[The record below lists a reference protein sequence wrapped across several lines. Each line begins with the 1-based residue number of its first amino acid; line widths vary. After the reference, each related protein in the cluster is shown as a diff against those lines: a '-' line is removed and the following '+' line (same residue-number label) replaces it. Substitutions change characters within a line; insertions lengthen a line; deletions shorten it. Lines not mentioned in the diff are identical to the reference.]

1 MPMPTPITVHSRCP
15 WYIDNAHR
23 LIILCPKC
31 PPHSQ
36 VAGGLCWMP
45 PSAQVNP
52 GGKSKQ
58 QARSSAGS
66 SSEVAAPG
74 SGRAAS
80 PGGSVRVASALPVL
94 RPHTPELSLSTS
106 CSSSI
111 LCAAA
116 HANDEPTPPVPGD
129 RAALPRPKR
138 CCLSH
143 CGSIS
148 TSTGL
153 LRSSYGSSYG
163 LRRLTADCCCCDCSL
178 VWWLCAARLSTRAS
192 VPLLLFL
199 SLFLP
204 PTLPLALSL
213 FRTCFCPLAV
223 WLSHRLE
230 KARERPRR
238 MPLTASHP
246 RATLPQMTRMKR
258 GRRERAV
265 AAARRDGLR
274 AFLPRRRSS
283 KAAASSS
290 PGTTRRT
297 RRLWSPWAHV
307 RRRAKR
313 ACSGRRRWVQ
323 SRPRTAARSGR
334 ASRSCARCRPIRPSS
349 GCTSCAR
356 AM

>member
-1 MPMPTPITVHSRCP
+1 M
-15 WYIDNAHR
+15 
-23 LIILCPKC
+23 
-31 PPHSQ
+31 
-36 VAGGLCWMP
+36 
-45 PSAQVNP
+45 
-52 GGKSKQ
+52 
-58 QARSSAGS
+58 
-66 SSEVAAPG
+66 
-74 SGRAAS
+74 
-80 PGGSVRVASALPVL
+80 ASALPVL

-213 FRTCFCPLAV
+213 SHLLLPSRCVALAQAGKGKGKAKANATY
-223 WLSHRLE
+223 SKSPKGDSPADDAHEKR
-230 KARERPRR
+230 KARAGGGSGQKGRP
-238 MPLTASHP
+238 PSFP
-246 RATLPQMTRMKR
+246 
-258 GRRERAV
+258 
-265 AAARRDGLR
+265 
-274 AFLPRRRSS
+274 PRRRSS